1 MGHAGKYLLCIYLQA
16 ANNGSAD
23 QYNILVV
30 RIRRKVFGV
39 AVSLTFLQI
48 KRELI
53 NALWKL
59 LPRTSSVN
67 LEGVRMRVPLRR
79 ELDRRVLSS
88 KHEPWMASLLK
99 RILPLKEGE
108 FVDVGANAGQ
118 TLLRYKSL
126 CPKGVYVGFEPN
138 YYAAAYVQDIIDLN
152 GWTESMVVP
161 AGIGDS
167 NVISPLFLANPSD
180 LCATLIPEAHDPID
194 TAQSRRVLILAAEE
208 AFALANVQDPAIIK
222 IDVEGFEAEVLRGL
236 APVLRWAQPVVICE
250 VLGGGDKETL
260 RARNTAIQDTLQD
273 CGYSILKAY
282 GDEVSLSPEGLIDS
296 NPIYLFAKDEAARR
310 LLSTSAPVPQDG

>member
-1 MGHAGKYLLCIYLQA
+1 M
-16 ANNGSAD
+16 S
-23 QYNILVV
+23 V
-30 RIRRKVFGV
+30 
-39 AVSLTFLQI
+39 TFLQI

-88 KHEPWMASLLK
+88 KHEPWMASLLR

-161 AGIGDS
+161 AGIGDR

-180 LCATLIPEAHDPID
+180 LCATLAPGFHYPVD

-208 AFALANVQDPAIIK
+208 AFALADVQDPAIIK
-222 IDVEGFEAEVLRGL
+222 IDVEGFEAEVLGGL
-236 APVLRWAQPVVICE
+236 APVLRLAQPVVICE

-260 RARNTAIQDTLQD
+260 RTRNAAIQDTLQN
-273 CGYSILKAY
+273 CGYSILQAVDDKLFF
-282 GDEVSLSPEGLIDS
+282 SQEGLVDS
-296 NPIYLFAKDEAARR
+296 NDVYVFAKDDAARR
-310 LLSTSAPVPQDG
+310 LLSP

>member
-1 MGHAGKYLLCIYLQA
+1 M
-16 ANNGSAD
+16 S
-23 QYNILVV
+23 
-30 RIRRKVFGV
+30 
-39 AVSLTFLQI
+39 STTFLQI

-67 LEGVRMRVPLRR
+67 LEGVRMKVPLRR

-88 KHEPWMASLLK
+88 KHEPWMASLLRK
-99 RILPLKEGE
+99 ILPLKEGE

-152 GWTESMVVP
+152 GWTESIVVP
-161 AGIGDS
+161 AGIGDR
-167 NVISPLFLANPSD
+167 NVISPLLLANPSD
-180 LCATLIPEAHDPID
+180 LCATLVPGVHYPVA

-236 APVLRWAQPVVICE
+236 APVLRSAQPVVICE
-250 VLGGGDKETL
+250 VLGAGDKETL
-260 RARNTAIQDTLQD
+260 RARNATIQDTLRD
-273 CGYSILKAY
+273 CGYSILKAA
-282 GDEVSLSPEGLIDS
+282 DELSFSQEGLIDS
-296 NPIYLFAKDEAARR
+296 HEVYVFAKDDAARR
-310 LLSTSAPVPQDG
+310 LLYP

>member
-1 MGHAGKYLLCIYLQA
+1 M
-16 ANNGSAD
+16 S
-23 QYNILVV
+23 V
-30 RIRRKVFGV
+30 
-39 AVSLTFLQI
+39 TFLQI

-88 KHEPWMASLLK
+88 QHEPWMASLLR

-161 AGIGDS
+161 AGIGDR

-180 LCATLIPEAHDPID
+180 LCATLAPGVHYPVDS
-194 TAQSRRVLILAAEE
+194 AQSRRVLILAAEE

-236 APVLRWAQPVVICE
+236 APVLRLAQPVVICE
-250 VLGGGDKETL
+250 VLGAGDKETL
-260 RARNTAIQDTLQD
+260 RARNAAIQDTLQN
-273 CGYSILKAY
+273 CGYSILQAVD
-282 GDEVSLSPEGLIDS
+282 DELFFSQEGLVDS
-296 NPIYLFAKDEAARR
+296 NDVYVFAKEDAAARM
-310 LLSTSAPVPQDG
+310 LAP